1 MSFFRRLYQF
11 DYMGH
16 KVWWFALSGIII
28 AVGLASLFIKGGGN
42 PVNGLDYGLEFQ
54 EGTRVTVAFETPPS
68 LAELRAAVAE
78 AGYPQRADPA
88 DGERLR
94 RRASRAS
101 RSRRRCSRQPSRQAE
116 LRATLDEQFTI
127 VSVAGKPAWGV
138 ETVSASFGRQVVSSS
153 LKAIAIALLLI
164 LVYVTFRFQWKYAVG
179 AIAAEVHDL
188 LIVIGV
194 YSLTGR
200 EVTTATIAAVL
211 TIMGYSLYDTVIIF
225 DRIRENEPKL
235 GRMPYADMVN
245 ESLWET
251 LTRSLN
257 TSFMSLLPVVCL
269 LFFGGETLKDFAF
282 ALLVGII
289 SGAYSTIFIASP
301 VLTILKEREPRYK
314 KLKAAA
320 RAGQA

>member
-1 MSFFRRLYQF
+1 MSFFRRIYQF

-16 KVWWFALSGIII
+16 KLWWFALSGIII
-28 AVGLASLFIKGGGN
+28 AVGLVSLA
-42 PVNGLDYGLEFQ
+42 VNGLEFGLEFQ
-54 EGTRVTVAFETPPS
+54 EGTRVTVAFETPPA
-68 LAELRAAVAE
+68 LGDLRAAVAD
-78 AGYPQRADPA
+78 AGYPNAQIQQTANVS
-88 DGERLR
+88 G
-94 RRASRAS
+94 SG
-101 RSRRRCSRQPSRQAE
+101 AE
-116 LRATLDEQFTI
+116 GFQIQTPTLSAEEQVQLRATLDEQFPI
-127 VSVAGKPAWGV
+127 ESSAGKPVWGV
-138 ETVSASFGRQVVSSS
+138 ETVSASFGKQVVSSS
-153 LKAIAIALLLI
+153 LKAMGVALLLI
-164 LVYVTFRFQWKYAVG
+164 LAYVTFRFQWKYAVG
-179 AIAAEVHDL
+179 AIAAEIHDI
-188 LIVIGV
+188 LIVVGI

-257 TSFMSLLPVVCL
+257 TSFMSLLPVLCL
-269 LFFGGETLKDFAF
+269 FFFGGETLKDFAF
-282 ALLVGII
+282 ALLLGII

-301 VLTILKEREPRYK
+301 VLTVLKEREPRYK

-320 RAGQA
+320 RTDQA

>member
-1 MSFFRRLYQF
+1 VSFFRRLYQF

-28 AVGLASLFIKGGGN
+28 AVGLVSLA
-42 PVNGLDYGLEFQ
+42 VNGLEFGLEFQ
-54 EGTRVTVAFETPPS
+54 EGTRITVAFETPPP
-68 LAELRAAVAE
+68 LGELRAAVAE
-78 AGYPQRADPA
+78 AGYANAQIQQTANVSGSGIEGFQIQTPMLSTEQ
-88 DGERLR
+88 
-94 RRASRAS
+94 
-101 RSRRRCSRQPSRQAE
+101 QAQ
-116 LRATLDEQFTI
+116 LRAALDEQFPI
-127 VSVAGKPAWGV
+127 ESSAGRPAWGV

-153 LKAIAIALLLI
+153 LKAMGIALLLI
-164 LVYVTFRFQWKYAVG
+164 LAYVTFRFQWKYAAG
-179 AIAAEVHDL
+179 AIAAEVHDI
-188 LIVIGV
+188 LIVVGV

-235 GRMPYADMVN
+235 GRLPYADMVN

-257 TSFMSLLPVVCL
+257 TSFMSLLPVLCL
-269 LFFGGETLKDFAF
+269 FFFGGETLKDFAF

-320 RAGQA
+320 RTGQA

>member
-1 MSFFRRLYQF
+1 MSFFRRIYQF

-16 KVWWFALSGIII
+16 KLWWFALSGIII
-28 AVGLASLFIKGGGN
+28 AVGLVSLA
-42 PVNGLDYGLEFQ
+42 VNGLQFGLEFQ
-54 EGTRVTVAFETPPS
+54 EGTRITVAFETPPA
-68 LAELRAAVAE
+68 LADLRAAVAE
-78 AGYPQRADPA
+78 AGYPNAQIQQTANVSGSGVEGFQLQTPMLSA
-88 DGERLR
+88 E
-94 RRASRAS
+94 
-101 RSRRRCSRQPSRQAE
+101 QQTE
-116 LRATLDEQFTI
+116 LRATLDEQFPI
-127 VSVAGKPAWGV
+127 ENSAGKLVWGV
-138 ETVSASFGRQVVSSS
+138 ETVSASFGKQVASSS
-153 LKAIAIALLLI
+153 LKAVGIALLLI
-164 LVYVTFRFQWKYAVG
+164 LAYVTFRFQWKYAVG

-188 LIVIGV
+188 LIVIGI

-269 LFFGGETLKDFAF
+269 FFFGGETLKDFAF

-301 VLTILKEREPRYK
+301 VLTVLKEREPRYK

-320 RAGQA
+320 RAEQA

>member
-1 MSFFRRLYQF
+1 VSFFRRIYQF

-16 KVWWFALSGIII
+16 KLWWFTLSGIII
-28 AVGLASLFIKGGGN
+28 AIGLVSLAI
-42 PVNGLDYGLEFQ
+42 NGLEFGLEFQ
-54 EGTRVTVAFETPPS
+54 EGTRVTVAFETPPALS
-68 LAELRAAVAE
+68 DLRAAVAE
-78 AGYPQRADPA
+78 AGYPNAQIQQTANVS
-88 DGERLR
+88 G
-94 RRASRAS
+94 SG
-101 RSRRRCSRQPSRQAE
+101 AE
-116 LRATLDEQFTI
+116 GFQIQTPTLTTEEQVQLRATLDEQFPI
-127 VSVAGKPAWGV
+127 ESSAGKPVWGV

-153 LKAIAIALLLI
+153 LKAIGIALLLI
-164 LVYVTFRFQWKYAVG
+164 LAYVTFRFQWKYAAG

-188 LIVIGV
+188 LIVIGI

-257 TSFMSLLPVVCL
+257 TSFMSLLPVLCL
-269 LFFGGETLKDFAF
+269 FFFGGETLKDFAF

-301 VLTILKEREPRYK
+301 VLTVLKEREPRYK
-314 KLKAAA
+314 KLKAAS
-320 RAGQA
+320 RASQA

>member
-1 MSFFRRLYQF
+1 MSFFRRIYQF

-16 KVWWFALSGIII
+16 KLWWFAFSGIII
-28 AVGLASLFIKGGGN
+28 AIGLVSLAI
-42 PVNGLDYGLEFQ
+42 NGLEFGLEFQ
-54 EGTRVTVAFETPPS
+54 EGTRVTVAFETPPA
-68 LAELRAAVAE
+68 LGDLRAAVAE
-78 AGYPQRADPA
+78 AGYPNAQIQQTANVS
-88 DGERLR
+88 G
-94 RRASRAS
+94 SG
-101 RSRRRCSRQPSRQAE
+101 AE
-116 LRATLDEQFTI
+116 GFQIQMPTLTTEEQVQLRATLDEQFPI
-127 VSVAGKPAWGV
+127 ESSAGKPVWGV

-153 LKAIAIALLLI
+153 LKAMGIALLLI
-164 LVYVTFRFQWKYAVG
+164 LAYVTFRFQWKYAAG
-179 AIAAEVHDL
+179 AIVAEVHDL
-188 LIVIGV
+188 LIVIGI

-257 TSFMSLLPVVCL
+257 TSFMSLLPVLCL
-269 LFFGGETLKDFAF
+269 FFFGGETLKDFAF

-301 VLTILKEREPRYK
+301 VLTVLKEREPRYK

-320 RAGQA
+320 RTGQA

>member
-1 MSFFRRLYQF
+1 VSFFRRLYQF

-16 KVWWFALSGIII
+16 KRWWFALSGIII
-28 AVGLASLFIKGGGN
+28 AIGLVSLA
-42 PVNGLDYGLEFQ
+42 VNGLEFGLEFQ
-54 EGTRVTVAFETPPS
+54 EGTRITVAFETPPA
-68 LAELRAAVAE
+68 LGDLRAAVAE
-78 AGYPQRADPA
+78 AGYPNAQIQQTANVSGSGAEGFQIQAPMISA
-88 DGERLR
+88 EEQAALR
-94 RRASRAS
+94 EALNEKFPIESS
-101 RSRRRCSRQPSRQAE
+101 G
-116 LRATLDEQFTI
+116 
-127 VSVAGKPAWGV
+127 GKPVWGV

-153 LKAIAIALLLI
+153 LKAMGIALLLI
-164 LVYVTFRFQWKYAVG
+164 LAYVTFRFQWKYAAG
-179 AIAAEVHDL
+179 AIVAEIHDL
-188 LIVIGV
+188 LIVIGI

-257 TSFMSLLPVVCL
+257 TSFMSLLPVLCL
-269 LFFGGETLKDFAF
+269 FFFGGETLKDFAF

-301 VLTILKEREPRYK
+301 VLTVLKEREPRYK

-320 RAGQA
+320 RADQA